1 MCEQGGF
8 FCWRIKMPYD
18 SEGIYTRYHNW
29 EEYRENDIDIVTDHA
44 DEEDDGFASALSLA
58 FLRDGRVPMEGP
70 IDMANYKVKNLAD
83 GSDDG
88 DAVNH
93 KQLVAASEQI
103 DKDVQDVEDKFK
115 PVDSLP
121 EETEAEAFYFV
132 FE

>member
-1 MCEQGGF
+1 MNKAVFLLGD
-8 FCWRIKMPYD
+8 KMPYD

-29 EEYRENDIDIVTDHA
+29 EEDRENDIDIVTDHA

-88 DAVNH
+88 DAVNR